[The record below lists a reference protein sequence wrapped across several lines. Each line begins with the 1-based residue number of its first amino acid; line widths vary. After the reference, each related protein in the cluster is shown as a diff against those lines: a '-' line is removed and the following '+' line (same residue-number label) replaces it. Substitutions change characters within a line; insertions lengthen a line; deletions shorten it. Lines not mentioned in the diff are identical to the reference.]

1 MADVNRL
8 PGDQFMLSIWDKTA
22 TVPAWR
28 PVACATSNEFTT
40 ELSVDEVEAVY
51 TKCGMIAA
59 LQTMGALTWSTT
71 ASGFAVDETA
81 ADNGT
86 KASYDTLL
94 AAQKAEK
101 TTQLADDWKISFR
114 TDGVGDQFGKGII
127 SSLARTGDAGPT
139 EFQNFTLTVT
149 GQPDSLSDTTTV
161 TPAE

>member
-40 ELSVDEVEAVY
+40 ELTTNDVEAIY
-51 TKCGMIAA
+51 TKCGLIPPQSNIDAM
-59 LQTMGALTWSTT
+59 TWGAT
-71 ASGFAVDETA
+71 ANGFAVDEEA

-101 TTQLADDWKISFR
+101 TSNLPDDWKISFK
-114 TDGVGDQFGKGII
+114 TDGTGDQFGKGHIT
-127 SSLARTGDAGPT
+127 SLARTGDAGPDQ
-139 EFQNFTLTVT
+139 FQNFTLTVT
-149 GQPDSLSDTTTV
+149 GIPDSLSDTTTV
-161 TPAE
+161 TP